1 MFFSRY
7 TSVVPSRFFPPPASP
22 TLHPSFPAGSIDFSH
37 LLHRPCIPKRPF
49 PISPPNKCRF
59 PISPPISASAREAAS
74 PTLQRFPFSPQT
86 SPPAS
91 FNFNCYAVFSQ
102 VCFLYRFF
110 LIFFFFFMYPISLQF
125 QFHSSI
131 SLPSRFFRPPASPTL
146 HHRFSAREAASLIDF
161 STDFSTGDLLRYVSC
176 IDSS

>member
-102 VCFLYRFF
+102 QHFLAFPIFPTACFTHLA
-110 LIFFFFFMYPISLQF
+110 
-125 QFHSSI
+125 SSI
-131 SLPSRFFRPPASPTL
+131 FRTRSCFTDRFL
-146 HHRFSAREAASLIDF
+146 HRFLHRRPS
-161 STDFSTGDLLRYVSC
+161 
-176 IDSS
+176 